1 MLSQDNIGPNTPMGG
16 NFTANGA
23 TFKVWAPAAHGVY
36 LNGTFGGNNRW
47 TQDQDSGLL
56 MQKDNAG
63 YWTGF
68 LPGAG
73 EADPYKFYVVGTGS
87 RGYKRDPYARELSFD
102 PPFPKANCLLREPG
116 LYPWHDQGFITPDFS
131 NMIIYQL
138 HVGTFYSKSPGV
150 DGTFLDVVEKIE
162 YLSALGIDVVQLL
175 PIDEFET
182 QNSQGYNGS
191 DIFSPE
197 SRYGVSDQVRLAEY
211 LVTANR
217 LLAQKQ
223 HAALAIEE
231 LTPVPNQLKALV
243 DLCHLYGIAV
253 VFDVV
258 YNHAGGF
265 DGDDASLYFWDREQG
280 NNDSSLYFTS
290 QGWAGGL
297 AFALWKREVVQFLI
311 DNADFHLR
319 EFHGDGLRYDEISAL
334 VALNQNNGWNFC
346 QNLTNT
352 IRFRHDRAIQNAEFW
367 PVNSNIVKSTAAN
380 GAGFD
385 VTQHDALRLGV
396 RQAIG
401 QAAGGGSSHVD
412 MDGIAAALYPPG
424 FPQAWMAVPCVENH
438 DEVFSGRS
446 LRISRLADG
455 SNSRSFYARSRSR
468 VATGLLLTAPGIPQ
482 LFMGQEFL
490 EDKQW
495 DDNPSGPNRISW
507 EGLTSADKPMVDFLR
522 FTQDLIRL
530 RFNQPA
536 IRSSSIRVFHVHND
550 NRILAFHRWLEGEGR
565 DVVLVVSLN
574 DQSLFNY
581 SIGFPRAGRWAEI
594 FNSDVYDNWVN
605 PSVTGNGGQI
615 FANGGP
621 MHGFANSAAIAI
633 PPNSLVVFSD

>member
-1 MLSQDNIGPNTPMGG
+1 
-16 NFTANGA
+16 
-23 TFKVWAPAAHGVY
+23 
-36 LNGTFGGNNRW
+36 
-47 TQDQDSGLL
+47 
-56 MQKDNAG
+56 
-63 YWTGF
+63 
-68 LPGAG
+68 
-73 EADPYKFYVVGTGS
+73 
-87 RGYKRDPYARELSFD
+87 
-102 PPFPKANCLLREPG
+102 
-116 LYPWHDQGFITPDFS
+116 
-131 NMIIYQL
+131 
-138 HVGTFYSKSPGV
+138 
-150 DGTFLDVVEKIE
+150 VVEKIE
-162 YLSALGIDVVQLL
+162 YLSALAIDVLQLL

-182 QNSQGYNGS
+182 QTSQGYNGS
-191 DIFSPE
+191 DLFSPE

-211 LVTANR
+211 LATVNR

-223 HAALAIEE
+223 QAALKIQD

-265 DGDDASLYFWDREQG
+265 DGDDESLYFWDREQG

-297 AFALWKREVVQFLI
+297 SFALWKREVGQFLI
-311 DNADFHLR
+311 DNAVFHLR
-319 EFHGDGLRYDEISAL
+319 EFHVDGLRYDEISVL
-334 VALNQNNGWNFC
+334 VALNQNNGWTFC

-352 IRFRHDRAIQNAEFW
+352 LRFQHDRAIQNAEFW
-367 PVNSNIVKSTAAN
+367 PVNSNVVKSAAAN

-385 VTQHDALRLGV
+385 VTQHDALRLSV

-401 QAAGGGSSHVD
+401 QAAGGGSNHVD
-412 MDGIAAALYPPG
+412 MDGIAATLYPPG
-424 FPQAWMAVPCVENH
+424 FPQAWKAVPCVENH

-446 LRISRLADG
+446 LRIPRLADG
-455 SNSRSFYARSRSR
+455 SNAHSFYARSRSR

-495 DDNPSGPNRISW
+495 NDNPSGPNRIYW
-507 EGLTSADKPMVDFLR
+507 EGLASGDKPMVDFLR

-530 RFNQPA
+530 RWNQPA
-536 IRSSSIRVFHVHND
+536 VRSSSIRVFHVHND

-565 DVVLVVSLN
+565 DVVVVVSLN

-581 SIGFPRAGRWAEI
+581 AVGFPRAGRWAEL

-605 PSVTGNGGQI
+605 PAIIGNGGQI
-615 FANGGP
+615 YANGGP

-633 PPNSLVVFSD
+633 PPNSIVVFGD

>member
-1 MLSQDNIGPNTPMGG
+1 MRVT
-16 NFTANGA
+16 GA
-23 TFKVWAPAAHGVY
+23 
-36 LNGTFGGNNRW
+36 
-47 TQDQDSGLL
+47 
-56 MQKDNAG
+56 
-63 YWTGF
+63 GF
-68 LPGAG
+68 LPGAAEG
-73 EADPYKFYVVGTGS
+73 DPYKFYVVGTGS

-102 PPFPKANCLLREPG
+102 PPFPNANCLLRDPG
-116 LYPWHDQGFITPDFS
+116 RYPWHDQGFVTPDYS

-138 HVGTFYSKSPGV
+138 HVGTFYSKSPGA

-162 YLSALGIDVVQLL
+162 YLSALAIDVVQLL

-197 SRYGVSDQVRLAEY
+197 DRYGVSDQVRLAGY
-211 LVTANR
+211 LTTVNR

-223 HAALAIEE
+223 KAALTIKD

-243 DLCHLYGIAV
+243 DLCHLYGMAV

-265 DGDDASLYFWDREQG
+265 DGDDGSIYFWDRGQG

-297 AFALWKREVVQFLI
+297 SFALWKREVGQFLI

-319 EFHGDGLRYDEISAL
+319 EFHGDGLRYDEISVL
-334 VALNQNNGWNFC
+334 VALNQNNGWAFC

-352 IRFRHDRAIQNAEFW
+352 LRFRHDRAIQNAEFW
-367 PVNSNIVKSTAAN
+367 PVNSNIVKSTAEN

-385 VTQHDALRLGV
+385 VTQHDALRLSV

-401 QAAGGGSSHVD
+401 QAAGGGSNHVD

-446 LRISRLADG
+446 LRIPRLADG
-455 SNSRSFYARSRSR
+455 SNSHSFYARSRSR

-495 DDNPSGPNRISW
+495 NDDPGGPNRIYW
-507 EGLTSADKPMVDFLR
+507 EGLTSGNKPMVDFLR

-530 RFNQPA
+530 RVNQPA

-565 DVVLVVSLN
+565 DVVVVVSLN
-574 DQSLFNY
+574 DQSLYNY
-581 SIGFPRAGRWAEI
+581 AIGFPRAGRWAEI

-633 PPNSLVVFSD
+633 PPNSIVVFGD